1 MAWAGLGMSGTQ
13 EVPARLQTRAGSRSC
28 LDRAPGNA
36 AFCAVR
42 MLTWPAAYR
51 AAQKRHRNSG
61 RSHLI
66 VRFAQRVHKS
76 LWPVHTNCRSLS
88 SSFQLARCW
97 HWVHPGHRQKAG
109 QMDVGEGVGPAN
121 SRKCRCPGCDALL
134 CSSPGPGDRRVTALS
149 LFPTCPSAWWWFV
162 CCWPVL
168 QPGCLRQVQ
177 GALGTHDPLFC
188 LTCWSRCTCVCMVC
202 VWACGVFSV
211 W

>member
-1 MAWAGLGMSGTQ
+1 MALMLEEKSSERGGWCLPGSLPCAVAWAGLGMSGTQ

-36 AFCAVR
+36 AFCAMR
-42 MLTWPAAYR
+42 ILTWPAAYR

-134 CSSPGPGDRRVTALS
+134 CLSPGPGDRRVTALS

-162 CCWPVL
+162 CCLPV
-168 QPGCLRQVQ
+168 PC
-177 GALGTHDPLFC
+177 GALAGLPAAGPGGTRD
-188 LTCWSRCTCVCMVC
+188 R
-202 VWACGVFSV
+202 
-211 W
+211 